1 MNTKKLLF
9 YSTVSS
15 SLLVTALAN
24 NISSGDFE
32 TGFTTGWTKH
42 SGEFSSNGTDTRTQ
56 TYYSNISY
64 NSASSIVQSGFDSI
78 TGVNMVFSGGYAYR
92 LGNSTASDHWYS
104 IYQSFVSDNSLQFAF
119 SPILENGGLG
129 WASDPMFYIN
139 VYDQTTSEEIYYH
152 EVLATDLANTVSAS
166 NFHYSGWNYV
176 NLNTSARN
184 GHTLRIIANVTG
196 SAQGNYAGY
205 AYLDAF
211 STSSTIP
218 EPSTYG
224 LIGIGA
230 LAVAVV
236 SRRRKKA

>member
-1 MNTKKLLF
+1 MTPQKLLF

-24 NISSGDFE
+24 NISNGDFE
-32 TGFTTGWTKH
+32 NGSTTGWTRQ
-42 SGEFSSNGTDTRTQ
+42 SGRFSSNGIDTRNEK
-56 TYYSNISY
+56 YSPNISY
-64 NSASSIVQSGFDSI
+64 NSASSIVQTGFDSV
-78 TGVNMVFSGGYAYR
+78 TGVNMVFSGDYAYR
-92 LGNSTASDHWYS
+92 LGNSTASNHWYS
-104 IYQSFVSDNSLQFAF
+104 IYRAFISDNSLQFAF
-119 SPILENGGLG
+119 SPILEYGGSG
-129 WASDPMFYIN
+129 WASDPMFYIA
-139 VYDQTTSEEIYYH
+139 VYDETTSEDIYYH

-184 GHTLRIIANVTG
+184 GHTLTIVADVTG

-224 LIGIGA
+224 LIGMGA
-230 LAVAVV
+230 LALAII